1 MTSTISLNHTKIT
14 SLRTIWISTSVLLC
28 KKSLIVY
35 ISVYLYAKY
44 LLGIFHGGSGGKEI
58 ACNAGDP
65 DLIPGSRRSPE
76 EGNGYPVQYSCL
88 ENSMDRGAWWATVH
102 GVAKSQTWLKWL
114 SMHTHTHAPTWC
126 WGPQE
131 IVRWASSLNK
141 CDLVQITQSLPPNHF
156 FFLKF
161 QSEIIDVWQLC
172 HVNFPLLDITVI
184 LEFLPA

>member
-35 ISVYLYAKY
+35 ISVYLYAKC

-76 EGNGYPVQYSCL
+76 EGNGYPVQYSGL
-88 ENSMDRGAWWATVH
+88 ENSMDRGAWQATVQV
-102 GVAKSQTWLKWL
+102 VAKSWIGPSDFCHHLMLWGRGTISAQFHITRCFRWGVSDGPL
-114 SMHTHTHAPTWC
+114 SSSAPGDW
-126 WGPQE
+126 WFS
-131 IVRWASSLNK
+131 R
-141 CDLVQITQSLPPNHF
+141 LPP
-156 FFLKF
+156 
-161 QSEIIDVWQLC
+161 W
-172 HVNFPLLDITVI
+172 
-184 LEFLPA
+184 